1 MMRENLEYDEKNQC
15 WRTSYPWIVDP
26 NSLPNNY
33 NTVLAT
39 LQNTERI
46 LSKDYKWAETYE
58 EQMKDMVD
66 RRVARKLMPQE
77 LEEWKGP
84 VLGISHLAV
93 VNPRSNSTPVRIVFN
108 SSQSHHGVS
117 LNSCLAKGPDAYINN
132 LIGILL
138 RWREEHVAFVGD
150 LKKMFNSIH
159 LKLLEQH
166 CHRFLWRGIDT
177 EREPDI
183 YVMERVNMGDSPAP
197 AISTE
202 TIYKT
207 AILFKNES
215 PEAAELLRKS
225 SYVDDLIDSR
235 STVALKLAQDTE
247 NMLHNG
253 LSSSVCN
260 SAAKRKRVLV
270 ETCTMT

>member
-1 MMRENLEYDEKNQC
+1 MPYSRTYLFLQGGTRVEYDTRKFGIRREKSVLENELPYP
-15 WRTSYPWIVDP
+15 SYP
-26 NSLPNNY
+26 NSLPNHY
-33 NTVLAT
+33 NTALAT
-39 LQNTERI
+39 LRNTARI

-66 RRVARKLMPQE
+66 RRVARKLTPQE
-77 LEEWKGP
+77 P
-84 VLGISHLAV
+84 GIL
-93 VNPRSNSTPVRIVFN
+93 NFPPCC
-108 SSQSHHGVS
+108 SHHGVS

-159 LKLLEQH
+159 LMLLEQH
-166 CHRFLWRGIDT
+166 CHRFLWRGMDT

-197 AISTE
+197 AISME
-202 TIYKT
+202 VIYKT
-207 AILFKNES
+207 TILFEDES

-225 SYVDDLIDSR
+225 TY
-235 STVALKLAQDTE
+235 
-247 NMLHNG
+247 
-253 LSSSVCN
+253 
-260 SAAKRKRVLV
+260 
-270 ETCTMT
+270 CTLMI